1 MSDSEHAASRPSEPV
16 PESPPLPEAQARI
29 DRHADTSAP
38 RLSAQAQASSAIPD
52 DTSEVLGS
60 PARGSGDEAAPTSV
74 DLRARQRPKLP
85 VSDALGRRL
94 GGGRMPGKADRRAPG
109 R

>member
-1 MSDSEHAASRPSEPV
+1 MA
-16 PESPPLPEAQARI
+16 L
-29 DRHADTSAP
+29 
-38 RLSAQAQASSAIPD
+38 PD
-52 DTSEVLGS
+52 DTPEGLGS
-60 PARGSGDEAAPTSV
+60 PARGSGGEAAPTSA

-94 GGGRMPGKADRRAPG
+94 GGGRMPGKADRRGPG

>member
-1 MSDSEHAASRPSEPV
+1 MA
-16 PESPPLPEAQARI
+16 LPDE
-29 DRHADTSAP
+29 TP
-38 RLSAQAQASSAIPD
+38 
-52 DTSEVLGS
+52 EVLGS
-60 PARGSGDEAAPTSV
+60 PARGSADKAAPTSV

-94 GGGRMPGKADRRAPG
+94 GGGRMPGKADRRGPG